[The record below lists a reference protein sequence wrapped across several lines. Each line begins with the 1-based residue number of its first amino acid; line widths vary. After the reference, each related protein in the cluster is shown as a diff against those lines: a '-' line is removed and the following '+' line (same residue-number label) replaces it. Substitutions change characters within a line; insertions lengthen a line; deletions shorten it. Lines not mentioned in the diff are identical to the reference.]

1 MHDLRRL
8 DWDSEFFGLGVG
20 SVHGAL
26 SAEDLEGVREFAQDR
41 GLSCVYWFADVDD
54 APSARLAQ
62 EAGFRYVDTRLTF
75 ERKLDATFETSA
87 VTATRADIEAMTLL
101 ARTSHSNTRF
111 FFDGNFDRTRCEDLY
126 QLWLERSF
134 EGVIADTVLVVHVDG
149 KPAGYVT
156 VKVSDD
162 VGQIGL
168 IAVADFA
175 QGRGLGKHLVNGAMR
190 FALDAGASTM
200 RVATQSR
207 NLGAQRLY
215 VSCGFKPAQVT
226 DIYHGWF

>member
-20 SVHGAL
+20 SVHGEL
-26 SAEDLEGVREFAQDR
+26 SVEDLEGLREFAQDR
-41 GLSCVYWFADVDD
+41 GLSCVYWFADVDE

-75 ERKLDATFETSA
+75 ERKLDETFETSA
-87 VTATRADIEAMTLL
+87 VTATQADIEAMTLL

-111 FFDGNFDRTRCEDLY
+111 FFDGNFDTTRCEDLY

-134 EGVIADTVLVVHVDG
+134 ERVIADTVLVVHADG
-149 KPAGYVT
+149 KAAGYVT
-156 VKVSDD
+156 VKVSGD

-175 QGRGLGKHLVNGAMR
+175 QGRGLGKELVNGAMQ
-190 FALDAGASTM
+190 FVVDAGASTM

-226 DIYHGWF
+226 DIYHAWF